1 MDPLIKGVIAVI
13 LGYLLGSF
21 LPAYFFARSRKFD
34 IRAVG
39 SGNPGATNVADT
51 IGYPVAV
58 IVAIYDLGKAP
69 IAIFIAGLLGNTW
82 LISYLAGFAAL
93 AGHIAPFY
101 LRFRGGEGIATAT
114 GTGFYTLGVL
124 LTIDG
129 QFAYVLLPILA
140 VLGLVYY
147 VYFEKRPAETM
158 IFLLLPI
165 LLNATILFFGI
176 NIHSMVLLIVCL
188 YIIGRRIAKLLL
200 EYMPSMLSDERKML
214 WRKWLRP
221 LAFVFPLG
229 AFFSRQYTLAVLLA
243 VFICFVIFEAIRF
256 KMKHRRFPLPYRR
269 TEESRISS
277 IVIFLF
283 AILLVLWFFPVEIAS
298 LAILFVVFG
307 DLLAWCI
314 GVTVGGRGFLSKTW
328 SGTTACFI
336 TCATLAILYYSFGL
350 VALPVGIAG
359 AVTASA
365 IEVAPLHEDN
375 FVMPVASAI
384 VMAVL

>member
-13 LGYLLGSF
+13 LGYLIGSF
-21 LPAYFFARSRKFD
+21 LPAYFFAKSRKFD
-34 IRAVG
+34 IRTVG
-39 SGNPGATNVADT
+39 TGNPGATNVADT

-58 IVAIYDLGKAP
+58 IVAIFDLAKAP
-69 IAIFIAGLLGNTW
+69 VAIFIAGLLGNTW

-101 LRFRGGEGIATAT
+101 LRFKGGEGIATAA
-114 GTGFYTLGVL
+114 GIGFFTLGVL
-124 LTIDG
+124 LTIDR
-129 QFAYVLLPILA
+129 QFAYVLVPILA
-140 VLGLVYY
+140 VLGLVYF
-147 VYFEKRPAETM
+147 VYFEKRPAEAM

-165 LLNATILFFGI
+165 LLNATVLFFGI
-176 NIHSMVLLIVCL
+176 NTHSLVLLIVCL

-200 EYMPSMLSDERKML
+200 EYTPSLSSEERKML

-243 VFICFVIFEAIRF
+243 VFLCFVICEVIRF
-256 KMKHRRFPLPYRR
+256 KMKHKRFPLPYRK

-283 AILLVLWFFPVEIAS
+283 AVLLVLWFFSVEIAS

-328 SGTTACFI
+328 SGTTACFM
-336 TCATLAILYYSFGL
+336 TCITLAVLFYSLGL
-350 VALPVGIAG
+350 VTLPVGVLG

-365 IEVAPLHEDN
+365 IEAAPLHEDN
-375 FVMPVASAI
+375 FVIPVASAI
-384 VMAVL
+384 VMAIL